1 MMFMIS
7 GRAVNASGAPIV
19 RDGVVAAIHGAGHSV
34 VTAQP
39 RRGSFSY
46 VDYLVATRDSIT
58 RRVTK
63 VRWAATR
70 NIPVIDYTQLWNLI
84 NNDIQPSIR
93 ELPADTAVPHPT
105 RREAAA
111 TRGETVAR
119 REREVARTERAAQ
132 DERDVERLRRAA
144 LEEARAIQARAIEE
158 NRVQQRADMEVEV
171 IQVDDTPK
179 EPVIGKPRRRRIVT
193 GR

>member
-7 GRAVNASGAPIV
+7 GRATNQHGSPIV

-46 VDYLVATRDSIT
+46 VDYLVATRDSIS

-70 NIPVIDYTQLWNLI
+70 NIPVIDYSQLWQLI
-84 NNDIQPSIR
+84 LHDIAPSIR
-93 ELPADTAVPHPT
+93 ELPADSSERLATRAESMETAAIARRQREAARRQQDEADIERM
-105 RREAAA
+105 RREAAVEA
-111 TRGETVAR
+111 MVTR
-119 REREVARTERAAQ
+119 
-132 DERDVERLRRAA
+132 D
-144 LEEARAIQARAIEE
+144 RAIEE
-158 NRVQQRADMEVEV
+158 NRVQQRQADMEVEV